1 MDMNTIVARLDDIE
15 VRLRQLE
22 ERLSA
27 QRPAELPAASGAAL
41 QPQPLQ
47 QQVPQPRFRQTF
59 PTQQVPQQHQ
69 CQQLQQQPVD
79 PAPPPQQQH
88 NHLLQQQTVDPQQ
101 QGVVVALPQQ
111 VVQAPAVLGPCTN
124 HVLGRQLAGQAQI
137 PTECNMISTS
147 GDLDSFFTHMQS
159 TLFSA
164 DQRGFQWLWYRASEE
179 FRQGRLSV
187 FQCRTQANRTA
198 VFSCPHCLQYTVAK
212 SGHSNSE
219 RANLRMARWALLHW
233 FTNPSMPVVPAEAQ
247 V

>member
-1 MDMNTIVARLDDIE
+1 M
-15 VRLRQLE
+15 
-22 ERLSA
+22 
-27 QRPAELPAASGAAL
+27 
-41 QPQPLQ
+41 
-47 QQVPQPRFRQTF
+47 
-59 PTQQVPQQHQ
+59 
-69 CQQLQQQPVD
+69 
-79 PAPPPQQQH
+79 
-88 NHLLQQQTVDPQQ
+88 QQQTVDPQQ

-111 VVQAPAVLGPCTN
+111 VVQAPAVLRPCTN
-124 HVLGRQLAGQAQI
+124 HVMGQQLAQTRLAGLAEI

-198 VFSCPHCLQYTVAK
+198 VFSCPHCFQYTVAK
-212 SGHSNSE
+212 YGHWNSE
-219 RANLRMARWALLHW
+219 PANHPLARRALLDW
-233 FTNPSMPVVPAEAQ
+233 FTNPSMPAVPAVAQ

>member
-1 MDMNTIVARLDDIE
+1 MQVVSQLLLLVVSLRMRRSAWSLQLLKGLVVSQRLKRIVT
-15 VRLRQLE
+15 LR
-22 ERLSA
+22 S
-27 QRPAELPAASGAAL
+27 LP
-41 QPQPLQ
+41 
-47 QQVPQPRFRQTF
+47 PRW
-59 PTQQVPQQHQ
+59 
-69 CQQLQQQPVD
+69 
-79 PAPPPQQQH
+79 
-88 NHLLQQQTVDPQQ
+88 LLQQQTVDPQQ

-179 FRQGRLSV
+179 CRQGRLSV

-212 SGHSNSE
+212 YGRSNSE

>member
-1 MDMNTIVARLDDIE
+1 MDLHTIAARLDSIE

-22 ERLSA
+22 ESLSA
-27 QRPAELPAASGAAL
+27 PAASGAAL

-47 QQVPQPRFRQTF
+47 QQVPQPQFTDHSRSRSSTSD
-59 PTQQVPQQHQ
+59 
-69 CQQLQQQPVD
+69 QQLQQQPVD

-212 SGHSNSE
+212 YGRSNSE